1 MLKFEFWRIIDDIV
15 PFKDGQRWK
24 KGVAKGL
31 EFATVFKILMFFHSI
46 SVTAETLNRN
56 EWQYLSDYGFHSAPC
71 VARSELKQLV
81 GAECC
86 VLKNLTWS

>member
-1 MLKFEFWRIIDDIV
+1 MMKFEFWRIINDIV
-15 PFKDGQRWK
+15 PFKDGQRRK
-24 KGVAKGL
+24 KGVAEVL

-46 SVTAETLNRN
+46 SVTVETLNRN
-56 EWQYLSDYGFHSAPC
+56 EWRYLSDYGCHSAPC
-71 VARSELKQLV
+71 AARSGVKHLV